1 MCNSSKTNKNG
12 LYLNIFYWLTFKTAE
27 IFLCLSKV
35 NFLVASSSCFRCSLS
50 NLLVTNA
57 KAWFKFELF
66 ELYDPVFVKLLLQ
79 IEDVEAIELTL
90 DLVEVLAKLFLAALG
105 SPALEVDSIE
115 HVESANDELDISND
129 WLDCESDENLSI
141 WNKN

>member
-1 MCNSSKTNKNG
+1 M
-12 LYLNIFYWLTFKTAE
+12 
-27 IFLCLSKV
+27 
-35 NFLVASSSCFRCSLS
+35 
-50 NLLVTNA
+50 
-57 KAWFKFELF
+57 
-66 ELYDPVFVKLLLQ
+66 YDPVFVKLLLQ

-129 WLDCESDENLSI
+129 
-141 WNKN
+141 